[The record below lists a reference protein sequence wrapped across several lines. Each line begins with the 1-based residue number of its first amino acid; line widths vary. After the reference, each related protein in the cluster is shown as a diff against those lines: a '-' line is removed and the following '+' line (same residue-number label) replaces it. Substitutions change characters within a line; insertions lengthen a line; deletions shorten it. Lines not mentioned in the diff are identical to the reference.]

1 MQHTKKPARNKRED
15 GGAAAAM
22 HIRVAETTCYEITS
36 SLLQKINLREK
47 VQKRREEKELSH

>member
-15 GGAAAAM
+15 GGAAAVM

-47 VQKRREEKELSH
+47 VQKRRG